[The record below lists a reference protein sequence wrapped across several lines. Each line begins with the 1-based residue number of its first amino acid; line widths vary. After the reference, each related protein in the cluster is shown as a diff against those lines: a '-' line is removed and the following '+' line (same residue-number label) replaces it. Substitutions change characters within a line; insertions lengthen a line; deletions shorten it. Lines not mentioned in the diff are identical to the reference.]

1 MQVEWLLLGTMALA
15 IVFDF
20 LNGMNDSGNIVATM
34 ISTGAL
40 TPRRALALA
49 SVAEFLGP
57 FVFGVAVAAAIGS
70 GIVDPAT
77 IGPLPVLAALLA
89 AIVWDLITLRL
100 GIPSSSSHAL
110 VGGLLG
116 AALLAQGPG
125 SVNIGGLLVV
135 LVALIVSP
143 LLGFALGHLA
153 MRGILYLARGASP
166 RVNAHFRHGQIAT
179 SLALALSHGT
189 NDAQKT
195 MGMITLALVTFGVLP
210 EFKVPLWVIAISAAA
225 IAAGMA
231 TGGWRIIRTLGG
243 KVYRIRPVHGFSAQ
257 ATSAAVILGA
267 ALLGGPVSTTHVVS
281 SSIIGVGSAER
292 VSKVRWGVA
301 GNIVLAWVVT
311 IPTAAA
317 MSGAFYLALKALA
330 ALGVM

>member
-1 MQVEWLLLGTMALA
+1 MLGTIALA

-57 FVFGVAVAAAIGS
+57 FIFGVAVAATIGS

-77 IGPLPVLAALLA
+77 VGPLPVLAALLA
-89 AIVWDLITLRL
+89 AIAWDLITLRQ

-116 AALLAQGPG
+116 AVLVAQGLG
-125 SVNIGGLLVV
+125 SVRISGLLVV
-135 LVALIVSP
+135 MVALIVSP

-153 MRGILYLARGASP
+153 MRAIIFLSRGASP
-166 RVNAHFRHGQIAT
+166 RVNTYFRHGQIAT

-195 MGMITLALVTFGVLP
+195 MGIITLALVALGALP
-210 EFKVPLWVIAISAAA
+210 EFKVPLWVVAVSAAA

-267 ALLGGPVSTTHVVS
+267 ALLGGPVSTTQVVG

-292 VSKVRWGVA
+292 MSKVRWGVA
-301 GNIVLAWVVT
+301 GNIIMAWIVT

-317 MSGAFYLALKALA
+317 MSGAFYLALKTLA
-330 ALGVM
+330 ALGVI